1 MKIIIIGPAHPYR
14 GGIALFSNRLADAL
28 KADNNAVNIVTFKMQ
43 YPGFLF
49 PGKTQFSEN
58 ENPSKI
64 NTLRAINSVNPFNWI
79 KVGMQIRAAK
89 PDLVIFKY
97 WMPFMAPCFGTIA
110 KFIKKDPEIKIISM
124 VHNLVPHEKRFG
136 DRALT
141 KYFLKRIDGFVAMSQ
156 SVIDDIN
163 RFKITTSKPKALSP
177 HPLYDNFGKIKT
189 RKEALK
195 ALNLDPEF
203 NYMLFF
209 GIVRKYKG
217 LDILLKAFADKR
229 LNDGSLKLI
238 VAGEF
243 YEEDTE
249 YVNLLKKHDLMDA
262 IIMTK
267 SFIPDDEVA
276 DYFCA
281 ADIVVQPYRTA
292 TQSGVTQIAYHFNKP
307 MLVTDVGGLKE
318 IVPDGKVGYV
328 VEPNEKAVTEAL
340 IDFYKNNKAAV
351 FTRGVREE
359 KKKYSWDKMVKTV
372 KDLYKEL

>member
-14 GGIALFSNRLADAL
+14 GGIALFSDRLADAL
-28 KADNNAVNIVTFKMQ
+28 SADDNAVNIITFKMQ

-49 PGKTQFSEN
+49 PGKTQFSDN
-58 ENPSKI
+58 ENSSKI
-64 NTLRAINSVNPFNWI
+64 KTLRAINSVNPFNWI

-110 KFIKKDPEIKIISM
+110 KYIKKDSSIKIISL

-136 DRALT
+136 DTVLT
-141 KYFLKRIDGFVAMSQ
+141 KYFVKRIDGFIAMSQ
-156 SVIDDIN
+156 SVIADIN
-163 RFKITTSKPKALSP
+163 RFNTTKPKALSP

-189 RKEALK
+189 RKEALN
-195 ALNLDPEF
+195 ALDLDSQF

-243 YEEDTE
+243 YDDDAE
-249 YVNLLKKHDLMDA
+249 YLNLINKHDLTDVV
-262 IIMTK
+262 ILTK
-267 SFIPDDEVA
+267 GFIPDYKVV

-340 IDFYKNNKAAV
+340 IDFYQNNKAAV

-372 KDLYKEL
+372 NDFYKDL

>member
-28 KADNNAVNIVTFKMQ
+28 SADGNAVNIVTFKMQ

-49 PGKTQFSEN
+49 PGKTQFSDN
-58 ENPSKI
+58 ENSSKI
-64 NTLRAINSVNPFNWI
+64 KTLRAINSVNPFNWI

-110 KFIKKDPEIKIISM
+110 KYIKKDSSIKIISL

-136 DRALT
+136 DTVLT
-141 KYFLKRIDGFVAMSQ
+141 KYFVKRIDGFIAMSQ
-156 SVIDDIN
+156 SVIADIN
-163 RFKITTSKPKALSP
+163 RFNTTKPKALSP

-189 RKEALK
+189 RKEALN
-195 ALNLDPEF
+195 ALDLDSQF

-243 YEEDTE
+243 YDDDSE
-249 YVNLLKKHDLMDA
+249 YLNLINKHDLTDA
-262 IIMTK
+262 VILTK
-267 SFIPDDEVA
+267 GFIPDDKVA

-328 VEPNEKAVTEAL
+328 VEPNELAVTEAL
-340 IDFYKNNKAAV
+340 IDFYQNQKAAS
-351 FTRGVREE
+351 FIKGVEEE
-359 KKKYSWDKMVKTV
+359 KKKYSWNKMVKTV
-372 KDLYKEL
+372 NDLYKDL

>member
-1 MKIIIIGPAHPYR
+1 MKVIIVGPAHPYR

-28 KADNNAVNIVTFKMQ
+28 AADNNAVSIVTFKMQ

-58 ENPSKI
+58 ESSSTI
-64 NTLRAINSVNPFNWI
+64 NTLRSINSVNPFNWI
-79 KVGMQIRAAK
+79 KVGMQIRAEK

-110 KFIKKDPEIKIISM
+110 KYIKKDSSIKIISL

-136 DRALT
+136 DSILT
-141 KYFLKRIDGFVAMSQ
+141 KYFVKRIDGFIAMSQ
-156 SVIDDIN
+156 SVIADIN
-163 RFKITTSKPKALSP
+163 RFNTTKPKALSP
-177 HPLYDNFGKIKT
+177 HPLYDNFGEIKT
-189 RKEALK
+189 RKEALG
-195 ALNLDPEF
+195 ALDLDTQF

-243 YEEDTE
+243 YGDDAE
-249 YVNLLKKHDLMDA
+249 YLDLINKHDLTDA
-262 IIMTK
+262 VILTK
-267 SFIPDDEVA
+267 GFIPDNKVV

-318 IVPDGKVGYV
+318 IVPDGEVGYV
-328 VEPNEKAVTEAL
+328 VEPNENAVTDAL
-340 IDFYKNNKAAV
+340 IDFYQNNKATV
-351 FTRGVREE
+351 FTQGVREE

-372 KDLYKEL
+372 NEIYKEL

>member
-28 KADNNAVNIVTFKMQ
+28 AVDNNAVNIVTFKLQ

-49 PGKTQFSEN
+49 PGKTQFSDN
-58 ENPSKI
+58 ESSSKI
-64 NTLRAINSVNPFNWI
+64 KTLRAINSVNPFNWI

-110 KFIKKDPEIKIISM
+110 KYIKKDSSIKIISL

-136 DRALT
+136 DTILT
-141 KYFLKRIDGFVAMSQ
+141 KYFVKRVDGFIAMSQ
-156 SVIDDIN
+156 SVIADIN
-163 RFKITTSKPKALSP
+163 RFNTTKPTALSP

-189 RKEALK
+189 RKEALE
-195 ALNLDPEF
+195 ALGLDTQF

-243 YEEDTE
+243 YDDDAE
-249 YVNLLKKHDLMDA
+249 YLDLIHKHDLTDA
-262 IIMTK
+262 VILTK
-267 SFIPDDEVA
+267 GFIPDNKVV

-318 IVPDGKVGYV
+318 IVPNGKVGYV
-328 VEPNEKAVTEAL
+328 VEPNQNAVTEAL
-340 IDFYKNNKAAV
+340 IDFYQNNKVAS
-351 FTRGVREE
+351 FIKGVEEE

-372 KDLYKEL
+372 NDLYKEL

>member
-28 KADNNAVNIVTFKMQ
+28 AADNNTVNIVTFKMQ

-49 PGKTQFSEN
+49 PGKTQFSDN
-58 ENPSKI
+58 ESSSKI
-64 NTLRAINSVNPFNWI
+64 KTLRAINSVNPFNWI

-110 KFIKKDPEIKIISM
+110 KYIKKDSSIKIISL

-136 DRALT
+136 DTILT
-141 KYFLKRIDGFVAMSQ
+141 KYFVKRVDGFIAMSQ
-156 SVIDDIN
+156 SVIADIN
-163 RFKITTSKPKALSP
+163 RFNTTKPTALSP

-189 RKEALK
+189 RKEALE
-195 ALNLDPEF
+195 ALGLDTQF

-243 YEEDTE
+243 YDDDAE
-249 YVNLLKKHDLMDA
+249 YLDLIHKHDLTDA
-262 IIMTK
+262 VILTK
-267 SFIPDDEVA
+267 GFIPDDKVV

-318 IVPDGKVGYV
+318 IVPNGKVGYV
-328 VEPNEKAVTEAL
+328 VEPNQNAVTEAL
-340 IDFYKNNKAAV
+340 IDFYQNNKAAS
-351 FTRGVREE
+351 FIKGVEEE

-372 KDLYKEL
+372 NDLYKEL